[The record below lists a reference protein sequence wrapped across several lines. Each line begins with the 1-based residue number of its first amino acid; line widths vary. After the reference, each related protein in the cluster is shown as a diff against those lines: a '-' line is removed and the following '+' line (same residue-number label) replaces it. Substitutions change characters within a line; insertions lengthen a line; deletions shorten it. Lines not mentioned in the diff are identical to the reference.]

1 MASHLS
7 LDNVCKALYDLGP
20 LLPTSPTLLQSTGL
34 FAFLQTCLRAF
45 AFTVSSSG
53 TLFPQIV
60 TWLTPLIPLGLYF
73 NVTLSIYILLCTISP
88 NTAVLLCITFLCSTY
103 QHLTYKIIYLVHC
116 LSPHPNISS
125 RTVEIYDCFVPI
137 PSLGSRIGPR
147 WTFEQ
152 INESLDCNSIMAGN
166 S

>member
-1 MASHLS
+1 MSARPCVIWAPFFPPRPLCSSPLAS
-7 LDNVCKALYDLGP
+7 
-20 LLPTSPTLLQSTGL
+20 
-34 FAFLQTCLRAF
+34 AFLQTCLRAF

-60 TWLTPLIPLGLYF
+60 TWLTPLTPLGLYF

-88 NTAVLLCITFLCSTY
+88 NTSVLLLCLTFLCSTH
-103 QHLTYKIIYLVHC
+103 QHLTYKIIYLVNC

-137 PSLGSRIGPR
+137 PSPGSRIGPQ